1 MPDTM
6 LKLPA
11 RVRLQELPDVWRE
24 LETALRAEQAQVR
37 QGAGSSVRLN
47 LAGLHDFDSAVLTLL
62 LSAMRQLQQQG
73 LSLELSEAPTKLR
86 ELARVYGVASLLWA
100 DEAPATA

>member
-1 MPDTM
+1 M

-24 LETALRAEQAQVR
+24 LEAALRAEQAQVR
-37 QGAGSSVRLN
+37 QAAGNSVRLN
-47 LAGLHDFDSAVLTLL
+47 LAALHDFDSAALTLL
-62 LSAMRQLQQQG
+62 LSAMRLLKQQG
-73 LSLELSEAPTKLR
+73 LSLELSAAPNKLR

-100 DEAPATA
+100 DEPPAAA